1 MHQLPAPQLSES
13 TCAAGKKKGNEDKK
27 QKRRLLLAERLERW
41 RALLEDRGQLEEPLD
56 FAVLDRRLA
65 LSECCGALGAVG
77 ERTVR
82 QGDAPTTLIVAT
94 ALLRLILGEEAG
106 LGKAQST
113 LGSV

>member
-1 MHQLPAPQLSES
+1 M
-13 TCAAGKKKGNEDKK
+13 
-27 QKRRLLLAERLERW
+27 ERW

-82 QGDAPTTLIVAT
+82 QGDAPTTLVVAK

-113 LGSV
+113 LGSS